1 VSALRLVGF
10 FLRIAEAYPPHFT
23 GAINA
28 FRTRIFQSA
37 ANGFGLR
44 FIVLDCDHDGA
55 ALPEC
60 VFIDEQFV
68 FGESFS
74 GGAFHRSASGATSDS
89 AEDTSCEA
97 NGQYGPDARHE
108 KASQDRR
115 QA

>member
-1 VSALRLVGF
+1 MGPGIKIAQSRTTLLIGFAAIGGVLGGLKAATKIAFVPVEVSALRLVGF

-60 VFIDEQFV
+60 VFIDE
-68 FGESFS
+68 
-74 GGAFHRSASGATSDS
+74 
-89 AEDTSCEA
+89 
-97 NGQYGPDARHE
+97 
-108 KASQDRR
+108 
-115 QA
+115 